1 MSGYIRTNMS
11 TWWKSECFLIPT
23 ISISKY
29 AKGFEINIHILWF
42 IAYATISYIKED
54 EYEP

>member
-1 MSGYIRTNMS
+1 MSGYIRTDIS

-23 ISISKY
+23 ISISKW
-29 AKGFEINIHILWF
+29 AKGFEINLHILWL
-42 IAYATISYIKED
+42 IIYITISYIKKD